1 MKIVVVGAGAMGSI
15 YAGLLAD
22 AGHNVSVVDLW
33 QDHIDRISTNGLR
46 IQGASGD
53 RLVRNVFATT
63 DAARI
68 GGCDLAVI
76 ATKASGAVAAAR
88 SILPALKPEAVI
100 LTIQNGLG
108 SGDRIAEYLG
118 NRKLLLGVAGGFGA
132 AMAGPGHVQHAGM
145 ELIRIGEPR
154 GGHSEAAENIARVW
168 REAGFRV
175 RTYQD
180 INQLVW
186 EKFVCNV
193 AFSGPCTVFNRVLGE
208 IMSDPAAWKI
218 ALGCAREAYRVGI
231 ARSVSFS
238 FGDVDQYVADF
249 GRKMP
254 DARPSMLQDHLA
266 NRRSEIDFINGM
278 VPVLGAEEN
287 MDTPYNEALSAIIRH
302 REAGFS
308 EAGTAPSS

>member
-1 MKIVVVGAGAMGSI
+1 MNITVVGAGAMGSI

-22 AGHNVSVVDLW
+22 AGNHVSVVDIW
-33 QDHIDRISTNGLR
+33 QDHIDEISMNGLR

-53 RLVRNVFATT
+53 RLIRNIFATT
-63 DAARI
+63 NAASI
-68 GGCDLAVI
+68 EGCDLAII
-76 ATKASGAVAAAR
+76 ATKASSAAAAAR
-88 SILPALKPEAVI
+88 SILPALKPDAAV

-108 SGDRIAEYLG
+108 SGDRIAKYLS
-118 NRKLLLGVAGGFGA
+118 NHTLLLGVAGGFGA
-132 AMAGPGHVQHAGM
+132 SLSGPGQVQHAGM
-145 ELIRIGEPR
+145 ELIRIGEFR
-154 GGHSEAAENIARVW
+154 GGRSEVAEKIARVW
-168 REAGFRV
+168 RDAGFRV
-175 RTYQD
+175 RTYHD

-208 IMSDPAAWKI
+208 IMSDTTTWKI
-218 ALGCAREAYRVGI
+218 ALGCAREAYRVGM
-231 ARSVSFS
+231 ARSVNFS

-266 NRRSEIDFINGM
+266 KRRSEIDFINGM
-278 VPVLGAEEN
+278 VPVLGAEEKIA
-287 MDTPYNEALSAIIRH
+287 TPYNEVLSTIIRH

-308 EAGTAPSS
+308 

>member
-1 MKIVVVGAGAMGSI
+1 MNITVVGAGAMGSI

-22 AGHNVSVVDLW
+22 AGNQVSVVDIW
-33 QDHIDRISTNGLR
+33 QDHINEISTNGLR

-53 RLVRNVFATT
+53 RLIRNIFATT
-63 DAARI
+63 NAASI
-68 GGCDLAVI
+68 EGCDLAII
-76 ATKASGAVAAAR
+76 ATKASGAAAAAR
-88 SILPALKPEAVI
+88 SILSALKPDAAV

-108 SGDRIAEYLG
+108 SGDRIAEYLR
-118 NRKLLLGVAGGFGA
+118 NHTLLLGVAGGFGA
-132 AMAGPGHVQHAGM
+132 SLSGPGQVQHAGM
-145 ELIRIGEPR
+145 ELIRIGEFR
-154 GGHSEAAENIARVW
+154 GGHSEAAEKIARVW
-168 REAGFRV
+168 RDAGFRV
-175 RTYQD
+175 RTYHD

-208 IMSDPAAWKI
+208 IMSDTTTWKI
-218 ALGCAREAYRVGI
+218 ALGCAREAYRVGM

-266 NRRSEIDFINGM
+266 KRRSEIDFINGM
-278 VPVLGAEEN
+278 VPVLGAEEKIA
-287 MDTPYNEALSAIIRH
+287 TPYNEVLSTIIRH

-308 EAGTAPSS
+308 

>member
-1 MKIVVVGAGAMGSI
+1 MNITVVGAGAMGSV

-22 AGHNVSVVDLW
+22 AGNQVSVVDIW
-33 QDHIDRISTNGLR
+33 QDHIDEISMNGLR

-53 RLVRNVFATT
+53 RLIRNIFATT
-63 DAARI
+63 NAASI
-68 GGCDLAVI
+68 EGCDLAII
-76 ATKASGAVAAAR
+76 ATKASGAAAAAR
-88 SILPALKPEAVI
+88 SILPALKPDAAV

-118 NRKLLLGVAGGFGA
+118 SHTLLLGVAGGFGA
-132 AMAGPGHVQHAGM
+132 SMSGPGQVQHAGM
-145 ELIRIGEPR
+145 EQIRIGEFR
-154 GGHSEAAENIARVW
+154 GGHSEAAEKVARIW
-168 REAGFRV
+168 RDAGFRV
-175 RTYQD
+175 KTYND

-193 AFSGPCTVFNRVLGE
+193 AFSGPCTVFNRILGE
-208 IMSDPAAWKI
+208 IMSDTTTWKI

-231 ARSVSFS
+231 ARSVNFS

-266 NRRSEIDFINGM
+266 KRRSEIDFINGM
-278 VPVLGAEEN
+278 VPVLGAEEKIA
-287 MDTPYNEALSAIIRH
+287 TPYNEVLSTIIRH

-308 EAGTAPSS
+308 

>member
-1 MKIVVVGAGAMGSI
+1 MNITVVGAGAMGSV

-22 AGHNVSVVDLW
+22 AGNQVSVVDIW
-33 QDHIDRISTNGLR
+33 QDHIDEISMNGLR

-53 RLVRNVFATT
+53 RLIRNIFATT
-63 DAARI
+63 NAASI
-68 GGCDLAVI
+68 EGCDLAII
-76 ATKASGAVAAAR
+76 ATKASGAAAAAR
-88 SILPALKPEAVI
+88 SILPALKPDAAV

-108 SGDRIAEYLG
+108 SGDRIAEYLR
-118 NRKLLLGVAGGFGA
+118 NHTLLLGVAGGFGA
-132 AMAGPGHVQHAGM
+132 SLSGPGQVQHAGM
-145 ELIRIGEPR
+145 ELIRIGEFR
-154 GGHSEAAENIARVW
+154 GGHSEVAEKIARVW
-168 REAGFRV
+168 RDAGFRV
-175 RTYQD
+175 RTYHD

-208 IMSDPAAWKI
+208 IMSDTTTWKI
-218 ALGCAREAYRVGI
+218 ALGCAREAYRVGM

-266 NRRSEIDFINGM
+266 KRRSEIDFINGM
-278 VPVLGAEEN
+278 VPVLGAEEKIA
-287 MDTPYNEALSAIIRH
+287 TPYNEVLSAIIRD

-308 EAGTAPSS
+308 

>member
-1 MKIVVVGAGAMGSI
+1 MDQSMNITVVGAGAMGSI

-22 AGHNVSVVDLW
+22 AGNQVSVVDIW
-33 QDHIDRISTNGLR
+33 QDHIDEISMNGLR

-53 RLVRNVFATT
+53 RLVRNIFATT
-63 DAARI
+63 DAASI
-68 GGCDLAVI
+68 ECCDLAII
-76 ATKASGAVAAAR
+76 ATKASGAAAAAR
-88 SILPALKPEAVI
+88 SILPALKPDAAI

-118 NRKLLLGVAGGFGA
+118 NHTLLLGVAGGFGA
-132 AMAGPGHVQHAGM
+132 SMSGPGQVQHAGM
-145 ELIRIGEPR
+145 EQIRIGELR
-154 GGHSEAAENIARVW
+154 GGHSEAAERVARIW
-168 REAGFRV
+168 RDAGFRV
-175 RTYQD
+175 KTYND

-193 AFSGPCTVFNRVLGE
+193 AFSGPCTVFNCILGE
-208 IMSDPAAWKI
+208 IMSDTTTWKI

-231 ARSVSFS
+231 ARSVNFS

-266 NRRSEIDFINGM
+266 KRRSEIDFINGM
-278 VPVLGAEEN
+278 VPVLGAEEKIA
-287 MDTPYNEALSAIIRH
+287 TPYNEVLSTIIRH
-302 REAGFS
+302 RETGFS
-308 EAGTAPSS
+308 